1 MQWRNRIVFLLIGL
15 SFAYTSIAQNT
26 FRGNDHL
33 LTLPKSYVIQRST
46 EEITLDGKPLEK
58 AWDRAQWSDEFVD
71 IEGDLKPAPL
81 FQTRFKLLW
90 DKDNLYVYVELEE
103 PNIWAYYDKH
113 DMVVFHENDIEL
125 FIDPDR
131 DTHNY
136 YEFEV
141 NAQNTLFDLVL
152 NKPYRNGGKPDI
164 KWNAEGFESA
174 VCIKGTLNNPNDKD
188 EMWSVEMKV
197 PFSSLSTNGEFVQ
210 PEDGSLWKLN
220 FSRVQWQ
227 TDLVDGKYVKRKNQQ
242 TGRDLPE
249 NNWVWSPQGVINM
262 HYPERWGLVMFSE
275 KPAGKKVDFNLPAD
289 EVLRKY
295 LWEIYYRQ
303 QQFRKVHERYAT
315 SLNELNIAERGEDAG
330 QSFQLNLKSD
340 STAYQVTLTAQNGL
354 ILVIDQEGLILQA
367 TK

>member
-1 MQWRNRIVFLLIGL
+1 MQWRNGIVFLLTGL
-15 SFAYTSIAQNT
+15 SFAYTSLAQNT
-26 FRGNDHL
+26 FRENEHL
-33 LTLPKSYVIQRST
+33 LTLPKSYVIQRSE

-71 IEGDLKPAPL
+71 IEGDLKPAPS
-81 FQTRFKLLW
+81 FRTRFKMLW

-152 NKPYRNGGKPDI
+152 DKPYRNGGRPDI

-174 VCIKGTLNNPNDKD
+174 VYTKGTPNNPNDKD

-220 FSRVQWQ
+220 FSRVEWQ
-227 TDLVDGKYVKRKNQQ
+227 TDLVDGKYVKKKNAE

-262 HYPERWGLVMFSE
+262 HYPERWGLVTFSE
-275 KPAGKKVDFNLPAD
+275 KPTGMKVDFKLPED

-303 QQFRKVHERYAT
+303 LQFRKAHERYAT

-330 QSFQLNLKSD
+330 QSFQLNLEAD
-340 STAYQVTLTAQNGL
+340 STDFQATLTAKNGL
-354 ILVIDQEGLILQA
+354 KITISQEGLIKQT